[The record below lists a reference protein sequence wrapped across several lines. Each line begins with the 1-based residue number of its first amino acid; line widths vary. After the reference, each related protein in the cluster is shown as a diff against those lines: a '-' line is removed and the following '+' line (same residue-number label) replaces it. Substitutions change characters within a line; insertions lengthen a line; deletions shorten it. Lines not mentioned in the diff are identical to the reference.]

1 MEAIES
7 VLALIVTL
15 GILVTIHEF
24 GHYWVAKR
32 CGVKVLKFSV
42 GFGKSFFSWK
52 NDAGTEFCIAAIPLG
67 GYVKMLDEREATV
80 AENERSLAFN
90 NKSVSQ
96 RIAIAAA
103 GPIANFIFAIFA
115 YWAMFSLGY
124 SVVKPVIGDVTQGS
138 IAAEAGLKQGM
149 EITAV
154 ADRSTAGWRDVN
166 ISLVNF
172 VGETA
177 DVVVRAQSSDQGSNE
192 QEYTLRLDQ
201 WLRGS
206 DQKNLISSLGLDIY
220 RPSVPALLDVI
231 VEGSP
236 AHAAGFISGDLVLS
250 VDEQPVGDWF
260 DLVAMIESSPGQV
273 LEVVVE
279 REVQNGG
286 VDLVTLRPVPALHV
300 VEEGADK
307 GQKKGR
313 LGVGPAA
320 FSYPD
325 EMIRVVQFGPY
336 DALKNAADQTWA
348 DTTMTLGAIRKMIV
362 GLLSLDNLSGP
373 ITIAQVASQSIS
385 SGLESFLS
393 FLALLS
399 VSLGVLNL
407 LPIPVLDGGHIL
419 FCLMEA
425 VRGKPVPES
434 WQVIGLKI
442 GVSFVFALMAIAFY
456 NDIMRL

>member
-7 VLALIVTL
+7 VLSLIVTL

-42 GFGKSFFSWK
+42 GFGKSLYSWK
-52 NDAGTEFCIAAIPLG
+52 NSAGTEFCIAAIPLG

-80 AENERSLAFN
+80 AESERSLAFN

-96 RIAIAAA
+96 RIAIASA
-103 GPIANFIFAIFA
+103 GPIANFLFAIVA

-124 SVVKPVIGDVTQGS
+124 SVVKPVIGSVAQGS
-138 IAAEAGLKQGM
+138 IAEQAGLESGL

-154 ADRSTAGWRDVN
+154 ADRTTAGWRDVN

-172 VGETA
+172 VGEST
-177 DVVVRAQSSDQGSNE
+177 DVSLRAQSSGQPSTE
-192 QEYTLRLDQ
+192 KEYTLRLDE
-201 WLRGS
+201 WLRDS
-206 DQKNLISSLGLDIY
+206 NQKNLIESLGLAVY
-220 RPSVPALLDVI
+220 RPTVPAVLAVI
-231 VEGSP
+231 VEDSP
-236 AHAAGFISGDLVLS
+236 AQLAGFTPGDKVLS
-250 VDEQPVGDWF
+250 VNGESITDWF
-260 DLVAMIESSPGQV
+260 DLVSHIESAADKNIEV
-273 LEVVVE
+273 L
-279 REVQNGG
+279 VQRDAPSGSSIT
-286 VDLVTLRPVPALHV
+286 VTLRPTPAAYETEDGLI
-300 VEEGADK
+300 
-307 GQKKGR
+307 KGR
-313 LGVGPAA
+313 LGVGPAP
-320 FSYPD
+320 FSYPED
-325 EMIRVVQFGPY
+325 MIRVVKFGPY
-336 DALKNAADQTWA
+336 DALLNAADQTWA
-348 DTTMTLGAIRKMIV
+348 DTTMTLGAIKKMLV
-362 GLLSLDNLSGP
+362 GLMSLDNLSGP

-385 SGLESFLS
+385 SGVESFLS

-419 FCLMEA
+419 YCLMEA

-442 GVSFVFALMAIAFY
+442 GVSFVIVLMAIAFY

>member
-42 GFGKSFFSWK
+42 GFGKALYTWK
-52 NDAGTEFCIAAIPLG
+52 NAAGTEFCVAAIPLG

-80 AENERSLAFN
+80 AESERSLAFN

-103 GPIANFIFAIFA
+103 GPIANFLFAIVA

-124 SVVKPVIGDVTQGS
+124 SVVKPVIGSVSQGS
-138 IAAEAGLKQGM
+138 IAQEAGLVAGM
-149 EITAV
+149 EITAI
-154 ADRSTAGWRDVN
+154 DGRLTPGWRDVN
-166 ISLVNF
+166 IAMVNY
-172 VGETA
+172 VGDTTN
-177 DVVVRAQSSDQGSNE
+177 VVLRAQAFEQPGSE
-192 QEYTLRLDQ
+192 QEYTLALEQ
-201 WLRGS
+201 WLRGT
-206 DQKNLISSLGLDIY
+206 DQKNLIASLGLDVY
-220 RPSVPALLDVI
+220 RPAVPALLDVI

-236 AHAAGFISGDLVLS
+236 ADVAGFKPGDRVISVNAEAVS
-250 VDEQPVGDWF
+250 DWF
-260 DLVAMIESSPGQV
+260 DLVSMIEGSPGQE
-273 LEVVVE
+273 LNVVVE
-279 REVQNGG
+279 RSGTNESVET
-286 VDLVTLRPVPALHV
+286 VVLRPTPAVYV
-300 VEEGADK
+300 VENAPDQGRE
-307 GQKKGR
+307 KGR
-313 LGVGPAA
+313 LGVGPAP
-320 FSYPD
+320 FSYPED
-325 EMIRVVQFGPY
+325 MIRVVQFGPY
-336 DALKNAADQTWA
+336 EALKNAADQTWA
-348 DTTMTLGAIRKMIV
+348 DTTMTLGAIKKMVV

-419 FCLMEA
+419 YCLMEA

-442 GVSFVFALMAIAFY
+442 GISFVFVLMAIAFY